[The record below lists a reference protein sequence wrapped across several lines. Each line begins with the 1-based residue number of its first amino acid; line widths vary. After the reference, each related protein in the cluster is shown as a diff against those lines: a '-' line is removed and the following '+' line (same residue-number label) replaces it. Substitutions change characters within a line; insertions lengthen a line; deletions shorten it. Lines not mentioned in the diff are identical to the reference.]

1 MNPFILGKLAEI
13 HIQSLFDS
21 ANGSRA
27 TRRATSRCRDT
38 RPKRHFHWRKKS
50 VQQTPQAEQ

>member
-21 ANGSRA
+21 ANGSRNDSA
-27 TRRATSRCRDT
+27 CYL
-38 RPKRHFHWRKKS
+38 P
-50 VQQTPQAEQ
+50 VP